1 MFTTP
6 SEKLIKT
13 SRNLNKTYSIHL
25 GAIKNKIQNNQK
37 KGRKVKN

>member
-13 SRNLNKTYSIHL
+13 SRNLSKTYSIHF
-25 GAIKNKIQNNQK
+25 GAIKNKIQNYK
-37 KGRKVKN
+37 KKRSKSKN